1 VNRTARFAVIE
12 RYLAALRQLGDVRAS
27 GEPLRD
33 SLRFGALDL
42 WMASDTRESNLWRDA
57 TLPDQINALTKG
69 DAARDKSVAHDD
81 DAVRE
86 SAAPR
91 GGSARATAAW
101 LRALLHAL
109 LRALQRNAEPALD
122 AEVVFVQYWP
132 TPPAGLPTPTPQA
145 WRSPYFG
152 ALPAQLAASRVSVG
166 FLHLHAD
173 GPATIVPSTVREAVR
188 AVSTPHTR
196 HALIADAL
204 SPKVWW
210 RALTGWLTITRRL
223 PTDRELARQITAG
236 SDLATLWRWWR
247 GSLRRSV
254 LGSHAVRAAL
264 LTEMFGAVVA
274 ANRST
279 KLWVVAF
286 EGQGWESCLA
296 RQLDAARCVWL
307 PYVHTMMR
315 PWDLRAR
322 TFLSEYR
329 VEHLA
334 IHGNHDRAELESLG
348 VPLVEV
354 EALRYQHLAATKQP
368 ADIERKSPDART
380 WLIVGGG
387 DCERSN
393 TELRELLTAMRRQGV
408 SRHLVARWHPQC
420 VVPTDSSVAGV
431 RFSTEPLHE
440 LVQHADAA
448 FMVGL
453 AAPLDTYLAGV
464 PSCYLLGEAGLE
476 MSPIEENAGHHA
488 AASADDGVT
497 WMLAAEQQSGFAA
510 PVNDFF
516 VIDEQLP
523 RWMSVIKKLVR

>member
-12 RYLAALRQLGDVRAS
+12 RYLAALRQLGEVRAGS
-27 GEPLRD
+27 QPLRD

-42 WMASDTRESNLWRDA
+42 WMASDTRESNLWRDE
-57 TLPDQINALTKG
+57 TLPDQINALING
-69 DAARDKSVAHDD
+69 DADQIATPPVGRIHA
-81 DAVRE
+81 
-86 SAAPR
+86 
-91 GGSARATAAW
+91 GGARATAAW
-101 LRALLHAL
+101 LRALVHS
-109 LRALQRNAEPALD
+109 LRRNALPTLD

-132 TPPAGLPTPTPQA
+132 TPPAGSPIPTPQA

-152 ALPAQLAASRVSVG
+152 ALPAQLAASGVSVG

-173 GPATIVPSTVREAVR
+173 GPATVVPSTVREAVR
-188 AVSTPHTR
+188 AVSTPQTR

-223 PTDRELARQITAG
+223 QSDRELARQITAG

-274 ANRST
+274 ADHST

-296 RQLDAARCVWL
+296 RQLDAARCDWL

-368 ADIERKSPDART
+368 ANSERKSPDTRT

-393 TELRELLTAMRRQGV
+393 TELREFLTAMRRQGI

-440 LVQHADAA
+440 LVRHADAA
-448 FMVGL
+448 IMVGL
-453 AAPLDTYLAGV
+453 ASPLDTYLSGV

-476 MSPIEENAGHHA
+476 MDPIEENAGHHA
-488 AASADDGVT
+488 AASADDAVT
-497 WMLAAEQQSGFAA
+497 WMLAAEQHRGFAA
-510 PVNDFF
+510 SVSDFF
-516 VIDEQLP
+516 VVDEQLP